1 MHIVLALSE
10 PSTNKAPAIV
20 KKKKKKFATAAL
32 GNILGGYWVG
42 APLDKALFKTAT
54 YLYTSQV
61 LSVNTAIELMYWNE
75 SIHL

>member
-20 KKKKKKFATAAL
+20 KKKKFATAAL

-42 APLDKALFKTAT
+42 TPLDKALFKTAM

-75 SIHL
+75 SIHP